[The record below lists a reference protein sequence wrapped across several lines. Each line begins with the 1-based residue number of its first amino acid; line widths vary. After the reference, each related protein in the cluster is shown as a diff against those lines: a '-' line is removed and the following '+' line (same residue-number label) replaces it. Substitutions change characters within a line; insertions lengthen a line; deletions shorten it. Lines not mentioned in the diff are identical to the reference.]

1 MVWMPVGISLFVS
14 NVGCGHVIGLAGM
27 GATGGIA
34 VGAFELNVSD
44 PRKNWQSAKGG
55 QSQQLDITSL

>member
-14 NVGCGHVIGLAGM
+14 NVGCGHFIGLAGM

-44 PRKNWQSAKGG
+44 PRKIGKVSRVAKA
-55 QSQQLDITSL
+55 SSWI